1 MLLSPGAWAYP
12 VCSDPC
18 LLACLRGMTDSCGGR
33 QLLRTDGLLWPEPA
47 RLAHAPRKQLEPPRP
62 AAREPSSLLR
72 SPSLHAHRAPVDGS
86 TGRRVPTTARAVLGA
101 LAGPS
106 PRPPGF
112 RPPSRT
118 KSLQVLHPRSA
129 VGPRRGPVDSL
140 ALPRA
145 ARSRARGPE
154 AVTPAAL
161 LLRPAG
167 ARPPAPEERP
177 AWGAQRTEPPSPS
190 RSPFCRPGRKREGL
204 GPAPDRGNGA
214 PVCRDSDAQRSA
226 AEGRVAKPQL
236 PQHLGFC
243 RFVLLRPVSL
253 K

>member
-62 AAREPSSLLR
+62 ASREPSSLLR
-72 SPSLHAHRAPVDGS
+72 SPSLRAHRALVDGS

-112 RPPSRT
+112 RPPSQT

-167 ARPPAPEERP
+167 ARPP
-177 AWGAQRTEPPSPS
+177 
-190 RSPFCRPGRKREGL
+190 RPGGAAGL
-204 GPAPDRGNGA
+204 GRAANRAPFA
-214 PVCRDSDAQRSA
+214 LALPV
-226 AEGRVAKPQL
+226 PQTW
-236 PQHLGFC
+236 
-243 RFVLLRPVSL
+243 S
-253 K
+253 